1 MENQNK
7 IDIQKVVTGF
17 LSKTLKIDDGKLGE
31 ILNAEN
37 ATNESVL
44 NSLLEL
50 DTQRVEKLK
59 TSGGKDGTFQ
69 DGYAKAKKEDR
80 QLFEKEIKE
89 AFEVESDKT
98 GLDLITEILT
108 AKTSE
113 AGKKGQLTDDD
124 VKKHPIYQAAEK
136 AFKKQLSDK
145 ETEYKTKLSEVESA
159 AKKAQTFSSVKD
171 NALAILEG
179 LNPIYAKNPKVA
191 TTIKNQFLNELQ
203 GFEFERQADGSWLV
217 TKDGKVVEDG
227 HGHSKSFEDIIK
239 ETSESYFE
247 FQENNGGQ
255 NAGNENK
262 DNGSGGNV
270 TVPKFKNQAE
280 ADAYAAN
287 ESIPLEQRIKA
298 LDEYAQAQ

>member
-1 MENQNK
+1 M
-7 IDIQKVVTGF
+7 
-17 LSKTLKIDDGKLGE
+17 SKAYKLDDGTIGE

-37 ATNESVL
+37 ADEKSVI
-44 NSLLEL
+44 SKILEL
-50 DTQRVEKLK
+50 DTQRVDKLK

-69 DGYAKAKKEDR
+69 DGYAKAKKEVLSD
-80 QLFEKEIKE
+80 FEKQLKETFEI
-89 AFEVESDKT
+89 ESEKT

-136 AFKKQLSDK
+136 AFKKQLADK
-145 ETEYKTKLSEVESA
+145 ETEYKTKLTEVESA

-203 GFEFERQADGSWLV
+203 GFDFERQADGSWLV

-239 ETSESYFE
+239 ETSENYFE

>member
-1 MENQNK
+1 M
-7 IDIQKVVTGF
+7 
-17 LSKTLKIDDGKLGE
+17 SKAYKLDDGTIGE

-37 ATNESVL
+37 ADEKGVISKI
-44 NSLLEL
+44 LEL
-50 DTQRVEKLK
+50 DTQRVDKLK

-69 DGYAKAKKEDR
+69 DGYAKAKKEVLSD
-80 QLFEKEIKE
+80 FEKQLKE
-89 AFEVESDKT
+89 TFETESEKT

-124 VKKHPIYQAAEK
+124 VKKHPVYQVAEK
-136 AFKKQLSDK
+136 AFKKQLTEK
-145 ETEYKTKLSEVESA
+145 ETEFKTKLSEVESA

-179 LNPIYAKNPKVA
+179 LNPIYAKNPKVV

-227 HGHSKSFEDIIK
+227 HGHSKSFECIIK

-298 LDEYAQAQ
+298 LDEYTQAQ

>member
-1 MENQNK
+1 M
-7 IDIQKVVTGF
+7 GL
-17 LSKTLKIDDGKLGE
+17 LSKAYKLDDGTIGE

-37 ATNESVL
+37 ADEKSVI
-44 NSLLEL
+44 SKILEL
-50 DTQRVEKLK
+50 DTQRVDKIK

-69 DGYAKAKKEDR
+69 DGYAKAKKEVLSD
-80 QLFEKEIKE
+80 FEKQLKE
-89 AFEVESDKT
+89 TFETESEKT

-124 VKKHPIYQAAEK
+124 VKKHPVYQAAEK
-136 AFKKQLSDK
+136 AFKKQLTDK
-145 ETEYKTKLSEVESA
+145 ETEYKTKLTEVESA

-203 GFEFERQADGSWLV
+203 GFEFEGQADGSWLV

>member
-1 MENQNK
+1 M
-7 IDIQKVVTGF
+7 
-17 LSKTLKIDDGKLGE
+17 SKAYKLDDGTIGE

-37 ATNESVL
+37 ADEKSVI
-44 NSLLEL
+44 SKILEL

-69 DGYAKAKKEDR
+69 DGYAKAKKEVLSD
-80 QLFEKEIKE
+80 FEKQLKETFEI
-89 AFEVESDKT
+89 ESEKT

-136 AFKKQLSDK
+136 AFKKQLADK
-145 ETEYKTKLSEVESA
+145 ETEYKTKLTEVESA

-203 GFEFERQADGSWLV
+203 GFDFERQADGSWLV

-239 ETSESYFE
+239 ETSENYFE

>member
-1 MENQNK
+1 M
-7 IDIQKVVTGF
+7 
-17 LSKTLKIDDGKLGE
+17 SKAYKLDDGTIGE

-37 ATNESVL
+37 ADEKSVI
-44 NSLLEL
+44 SKILEL

-69 DGYAKAKKEDR
+69 DGYAKAKKEVLSD
-80 QLFEKEIKE
+80 FEKQLKETFEI
-89 AFEVESDKT
+89 ESEKT

-136 AFKKQLSDK
+136 AFKKQLADK
-145 ETEYKTKLSEVESA
+145 ETEYKTKLTEVESA

-239 ETSESYFE
+239 ETSENYFE

-298 LDEYAQAQ
+298 LDEYAKAR

>member
-1 MENQNK
+1 M
-7 IDIQKVVTGF
+7 GL
-17 LSKTLKIDDGKLGE
+17 LSKAYKLDDGTIGE

-37 ATNESVL
+37 ADEKSVI
-44 NSLLEL
+44 SKILEL
-50 DTQRVEKLK
+50 DTQRVDKLK

-69 DGYAKAKKEDR
+69 DGYAKAKKEVLSD
-80 QLFEKEIKE
+80 FEKQLKE
-89 AFEVESDKT
+89 TFETESEKT

-124 VKKHPIYQAAEK
+124 VKKHPVYQAAEK
-136 AFKKQLSDK
+136 AFKKQLTEK
-145 ETEYKTKLSEVESA
+145 ETEYKTKLTEVESA

-287 ESIPLEQRIKA
+287 ESISLEQRIKA

>member
-1 MENQNK
+1 M
-7 IDIQKVVTGF
+7 
-17 LSKTLKIDDGKLGE
+17 SKAYKLDDGTIGE

-37 ATNESVL
+37 ADEKSVI
-44 NSLLEL
+44 SKILEL
-50 DTQRVEKLK
+50 DTQRVDKLK

-69 DGYAKAKKEDR
+69 DGYAKAKKEVLSD
-80 QLFEKEIKE
+80 FEKQLKE
-89 AFEVESDKT
+89 TFETDSEKT

-136 AFKKQLSDK
+136 AFKKQLTEK

-239 ETSESYFE
+239 VTSERFFE

-255 NAGNENK
+255 NAGNENR
-262 DNGSGGNV
+262 DSGSGGNV

-287 ESIPLEQRIKA
+287 EGIPLEQRIKA

>member
-1 MENQNK
+1 M
-7 IDIQKVVTGF
+7 
-17 LSKTLKIDDGKLGE
+17 SKAYKLDDGTIGE

-37 ATNESVL
+37 ADEKSVI
-44 NSLLEL
+44 SKILEL

-69 DGYAKAKKEDR
+69 DGYAKAKKEVLSD
-80 QLFEKEIKE
+80 FEKQLKETFEI
-89 AFEVESDKT
+89 ESEKT

-136 AFKKQLSDK
+136 AFKKQLADK

-203 GFEFERQADGSWLV
+203 GFDFERQADGSWLV

-239 ETSESYFE
+239 ETSENYFE

-262 DNGSGGNV
+262 NNGSGGNV

>member
-1 MENQNK
+1 M
-7 IDIQKVVTGF
+7 
-17 LSKTLKIDDGKLGE
+17 SKAYKLDDGTIGE

-37 ATNESVL
+37 ADEKSVI
-44 NSLLEL
+44 SKILEL

-69 DGYAKAKKEDR
+69 DGYAKAKKEVLSD
-80 QLFEKEIKE
+80 FEKQLKETFEI
-89 AFEVESDKT
+89 ESEKT

-124 VKKHPIYQAAEK
+124 VKKHPVYQAAEK
-136 AFKKQLSDK
+136 AFKKQLTDK
-145 ETEYKTKLSEVESA
+145 ETEFKTKLSEVESA

-203 GFEFERQADGSWLV
+203 GFDFERQADGSWLV

>member
-1 MENQNK
+1 M
-7 IDIQKVVTGF
+7 
-17 LSKTLKIDDGKLGE
+17 SKAYKLDDGTIGE

-37 ATNESVL
+37 ADEKSVI
-44 NSLLEL
+44 SKILEL
-50 DTQRVEKLK
+50 DTQRVDKLK

-69 DGYAKAKKEDR
+69 DGYAKAKKEVLSD
-80 QLFEKEIKE
+80 FEKQLKETFEI
-89 AFEVESDKT
+89 ESEKT

-136 AFKKQLSDK
+136 AFKKQLADK
-145 ETEYKTKLSEVESA
+145 EAEYKTKLSEVESA

-191 TTIKNQFLNELQ
+191 KTIKNQFLNELQ
-203 GFEFERQADGSWLV
+203 GFDFERQADGSWLV

-227 HGHSKSFEDIIK
+227 HGHSKSFEDIVK
-239 ETSESYFE
+239 ETAESYFD

-298 LDEYAQAQ
+298 LDEYAQSQ

>member
-1 MENQNK
+1 M
-7 IDIQKVVTGF
+7 
-17 LSKTLKIDDGKLGE
+17 SKAYKLDDGTIGE

-37 ATNESVL
+37 ADEKSVI
-44 NSLLEL
+44 SKILEL

-69 DGYAKAKKEDR
+69 DGYTKAKKEVLSD
-80 QLFEKEIKE
+80 FEKQLKE
-89 AFEVESDKT
+89 TFETESEKT

-124 VKKHPIYQAAEK
+124 VKKHPVYQAAEK
-136 AFKKQLSDK
+136 AFKKQLTDK

-159 AKKAQTFSSVKD
+159 AKKAQTFSIVKD

-203 GFEFERQADGSWLV
+203 GFDFEKQADGSWLV

-239 ETSESYFE
+239 ETSENYFE

>member
-1 MENQNK
+1 M
-7 IDIQKVVTGF
+7 
-17 LSKTLKIDDGKLGE
+17 SKAYKLDDGTIGE

-37 ATNESVL
+37 ADEKSII
-44 NSLLEL
+44 SKILEL
-50 DTQRVEKLK
+50 DTQRVDKLK

-69 DGYAKAKKEDR
+69 DGYAKAKKEVLSD
-80 QLFEKEIKE
+80 FEKQLKETFEI
-89 AFEVESDKT
+89 ESEKT

-136 AFKKQLSDK
+136 AFKKQLADK
-145 ETEYKTKLSEVESA
+145 ETEYKTKLTEVESA
-159 AKKAQTFSSVKD
+159 AKKAQTFSIVKD

-239 ETSESYFE
+239 ETSENYFE

>member
-1 MENQNK
+1 ME
-7 IDIQKVVTGF
+7 IQKILTGL
-17 LSKTLKIDDGKLGE
+17 LSKAYKLDDGKIGE

-37 ATNESVL
+37 ATEDSVIKE
-44 NSLLEL
+44 LLEI
-50 DTQRVEKLK
+50 DTERISKIKPQTPKRE
-59 TSGGKDGTFQ
+59 TFQ
-69 DGYAKAKKEDR
+69 DGYAKAKKEVLSD
-80 QLFEKEIKE
+80 FEKQLKE
-89 AFEVESDKT
+89 TFETESEKT

-136 AFKKQLSDK
+136 SFKKQLSDK
-145 ETEYKTKLSEVESA
+145 ETEYKTKLTEVENA
-159 AKKAQTFSSVKD
+159 AKKAQTFASVKD

-191 TTIKNQFLNELQ
+191 NTIKNQFLNELQ

-217 TKDGKVVEDG
+217 TKDGKIVEDG

>member
-1 MENQNK
+1 M
-7 IDIQKVVTGF
+7 
-17 LSKTLKIDDGKLGE
+17 SKAYKLDDGTIGE

-37 ATNESVL
+37 ADEKSVI
-44 NSLLEL
+44 SKILEL
-50 DTQRVEKLK
+50 DTQRVDKLK

-69 DGYAKAKKEDR
+69 DGYAKAKKEVLSD
-80 QLFEKEIKE
+80 FEKQLKE
-89 AFEVESDKT
+89 TFETESEKT

-136 AFKKQLSDK
+136 AFKKQLTEK
-145 ETEYKTKLSEVESA
+145 ETEYKTKLTEVESA

-217 TKDGKVVEDG
+217 TKDGKIVEDG

-239 ETSESYFE
+239 E
-247 FQENNGGQ
+247 
-255 NAGNENK
+255 
-262 DNGSGGNV
+262 
-270 TVPKFKNQAE
+270 
-280 ADAYAAN
+280 
-287 ESIPLEQRIKA
+287 
-298 LDEYAQAQ
+298 

>member
-1 MENQNK
+1 MEYQK
-7 IDIQKVVTGF
+7 ILTGL
-17 LSKTLKIDDGKLGE
+17 LSKAYKLDDGTIGE

-37 ATNESVL
+37 ADEKSVI
-44 NSLLEL
+44 SKILEL
-50 DTQRVEKLK
+50 DTQRVDKLK

-69 DGYAKAKKEDR
+69 DGYAKAKKEVLSD
-80 QLFEKEIKE
+80 FEKQLKE
-89 AFEVESDKT
+89 TFETDSEKT

-136 AFKKQLSDK
+136 AFKKQLADK
-145 ETEYKTKLSEVESA
+145 ETEYKAKLTEVESA

-239 ETSESYFE
+239 ETSENYFE

>member
-1 MENQNK
+1 M
-7 IDIQKVVTGF
+7 
-17 LSKTLKIDDGKLGE
+17 SKAYKLDDGTIGE

-37 ATNESVL
+37 ADEKSVI
-44 NSLLEL
+44 SQILEL

-69 DGYAKAKKEDR
+69 DGYAKAKKEVLSD
-80 QLFEKEIKE
+80 FEKQLKETFEI
-89 AFEVESDKT
+89 ESEKT

-124 VKKHPIYQAAEK
+124 VKKHPVYQAAEK
-136 AFKKQLSDK
+136 AFKKQLTEK
-145 ETEYKTKLSEVESA
+145 ETEFKTKLTEVENA
-159 AKKAQTFSSVKD
+159 AKKAQTFASVKD

-217 TKDGKVVEDG
+217 TKDGKIVEDG

>member
-1 MENQNK
+1 M
-7 IDIQKVVTGF
+7 GL
-17 LSKTLKIDDGKLGE
+17 LSKAYKLDDGTIGE

-37 ATNESVL
+37 ADEKSVI
-44 NSLLEL
+44 SKILEL
-50 DTQRVEKLK
+50 DTQRVDKLK

-69 DGYAKAKKEDR
+69 DGYAKAKKEVLSD
-80 QLFEKEIKE
+80 FEKQLKE
-89 AFEVESDKT
+89 TFETESEKT

-136 AFKKQLSDK
+136 AFKKQLTEK
-145 ETEYKTKLSEVESA
+145 ETEYKTKLTEVESA
-159 AKKAQTFSSVKD
+159 ANKAQTFSSVKD
-171 NALAILEG
+171 NALAILDG

>member
-1 MENQNK
+1 MENTL
-7 IDIQKVVTGF
+7 DFQKVITGL
-17 LSKTLKIDDGKLGE
+17 LSGAFKLDDGKIGE
-31 ILNAEN
+31 ILNADN
-37 ATNESVL
+37 ATEDSVIKE
-44 NSLLEL
+44 LLEI
-50 DTQRVEKLK
+50 DTERISKIKPQTPKGE
-59 TSGGKDGTFQ
+59 TFQ
-69 DGYAKAKKEDR
+69 DGYAKAKKEVLSD
-80 QLFEKEIKE
+80 FEKQLKEMFEI
-89 AFEVESDKT
+89 ESEKT

-136 AFKKQLSDK
+136 AFKKQLADK

-203 GFEFERQADGSWLV
+203 GFDFERQADGSWLV

>member
-44 NSLLEL
+44 TSLLEL

-145 ETEYKTKLSEVESA
+145 ETEYKTKLTEVESA

-262 DNGSGGNV
+262 DNGGGGNV

>member
-1 MENQNK
+1 M
-7 IDIQKVVTGF
+7 
-17 LSKTLKIDDGKLGE
+17 SKAYKLDDGTIGE

-37 ATNESVL
+37 ADEKSVI
-44 NSLLEL
+44 SKILEL

-69 DGYAKAKKEDR
+69 DGYAKAKKEVLSD
-80 QLFEKEIKE
+80 FEKQLKETFEI
-89 AFEVESDKT
+89 ESEKT

-124 VKKHPIYQAAEK
+124 VKKHPVYQAAEK
-136 AFKKQLSDK
+136 AFKKQLTDK

-171 NALAILEG
+171 NALAILDG

-227 HGHSKSFEDIIK
+227 HGHGKSFEDIIK
-239 ETSESYFE
+239 ETAESYFE

-262 DNGSGGNV
+262 DSGSGGNV

>member
-1 MENQNK
+1 M
-7 IDIQKVVTGF
+7 
-17 LSKTLKIDDGKLGE
+17 SKAYKLDDGTIGE

-37 ATNESVL
+37 ADEKSVI
-44 NSLLEL
+44 SKILEL
-50 DTQRVEKLK
+50 DTQRVDKLK

-69 DGYAKAKKEDR
+69 DGYAKAKKEVLSD
-80 QLFEKEIKE
+80 FEKQLKETFEI
-89 AFEVESDKT
+89 ESEKT

-136 AFKKQLSDK
+136 AFKKQLTDK
-145 ETEYKTKLSEVESA
+145 ETEFKTKLSEVESA

-203 GFEFERQADGSWLV
+203 GFDFERQADGSWLV

>member
-1 MENQNK
+1 MEYQK
-7 IDIQKVVTGF
+7 ILMGL
-17 LSKTLKIDDGKLGE
+17 LSKAYKLDDGTIGE

-37 ATNESVL
+37 ADEKSVI
-44 NSLLEL
+44 SKILEL
-50 DTQRVEKLK
+50 DTQRVDKLK

-69 DGYAKAKKEDR
+69 DGYAKAKKEVLSD
-80 QLFEKEIKE
+80 FEKQLKE
-89 AFEVESDKT
+89 TFETESEKT

-124 VKKHPIYQAAEK
+124 VKKHPVYQAAEK
-136 AFKKQLSDK
+136 AFKKQLTEK

>member
-1 MENQNK
+1 M
-7 IDIQKVVTGF
+7 
-17 LSKTLKIDDGKLGE
+17 SKAYKLDDGTIGE

-37 ATNESVL
+37 ADEKSVI
-44 NSLLEL
+44 SKILEL
-50 DTQRVEKLK
+50 DTQRVDKLK

-69 DGYAKAKKEDR
+69 DGYAKAKKEVLSD
-80 QLFEKEIKE
+80 FEKQLKE
-89 AFEVESDKT
+89 TFETDSEKT

-136 AFKKQLSDK
+136 AFKKQLADK
-145 ETEYKTKLSEVESA
+145 ETEYKAKLTEVESA

-239 ETSESYFE
+239 ETSENYFE

>member
-1 MENQNK
+1 MEYQK
-7 IDIQKVVTGF
+7 ILTGL
-17 LSKTLKIDDGKLGE
+17 LSKAYKLDDGTIGE

-37 ATNESVL
+37 ADEKSVI
-44 NSLLEL
+44 SKILEL

-69 DGYAKAKKEDR
+69 DGYAKAKKEVLSD
-80 QLFEKEIKE
+80 FEKQLKETFEI
-89 AFEVESDKT
+89 ESEKT

-136 AFKKQLSDK
+136 AFKKQLADK
-145 ETEYKTKLSEVESA
+145 ETEYKTKLTEVESA

-239 ETSESYFE
+239 ETSENYFE

-298 LDEYAQAQ
+298 LDEYAKAR